1 MKVNLPKKLKQCWF
15 CSYLFCINYFQMKI
29 KKIRTEM
36 YYIFLSCLFCQKNYG
51 IRAVI
56 HKDFDAL
63 FCNTCFSNKITTFQ
77 K

>member
-1 MKVNLPKKLKQCWF
+1 
-15 CSYLFCINYFQMKI
+15 MKI
-29 KKIRTEM
+29 KKFRIEM

-63 FCNTCFSNKITTFQ
+63 FCNTCFSDKLYMCNCIYIYTNI
-77 K
+77 